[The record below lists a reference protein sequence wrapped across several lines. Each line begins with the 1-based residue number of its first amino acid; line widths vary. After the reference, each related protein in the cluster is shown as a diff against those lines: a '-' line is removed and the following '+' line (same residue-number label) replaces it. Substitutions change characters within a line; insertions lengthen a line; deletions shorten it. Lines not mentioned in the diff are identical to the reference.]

1 MARMYFTFKT
11 NLKPTEDDIC
21 TPQVDYIAFENEE
34 AGLHISVSC
43 NWESDYGIRTPSNS
57 RSTYYNARFKGLEIA
72 VETINGETIHE
83 YEDMTKED
91 FELLKGCNI
100 YEMGIYIPEYD
111 KYMAGEKF
119 TPTCKNLTVDIF
131 LNDAKLSFEEKNVP
145 VMEYGD

>member
-1 MARMYFTFKT
+1 MARMYFNFRT
-11 NLKPTEDDIC
+11 NLKPTEEDIC
-21 TPQVDYIAFENEE
+21 TPQVDYIAFENAE

-43 NWESDYGIRTPSNS
+43 NWESDYGITSGYGS
-57 RSTYYNARFKGLEIA
+57 AHYSARFKGLEVSI
-72 VETINGETIHE
+72 ETTDWKTIHE
-83 YEDMTKED
+83 YEDMSEED

-119 TPTCKNLTVDIF
+119 NPTCKNLNVSIL
-131 LNDAKLSFEEKNVP
+131 LNDEELTFEEKNVP